1 MSTPSSTIHLLS
13 NVPLDSRYEHTFDFP
28 SRSIQATYFLAKSI
42 LTLNDYQYLRKNNSI
57 RVQRHYDQMSAANY
71 LMYKNELGNWV
82 YCFIIDTV
90 YINDNVTEILL
101 IEDVLQTYMFD
112 YTFRQCFVERE
123 HCQRWLKDAS
133 NNITPNYSLTDEQ
146 LDYGNDYEQY
156 LKKEMPFTDG
166 VVWFLMV
173 CTQDV
178 YHSSELRTY
187 TMQGSPTPFNYFLLP
202 YSLTHPTAPFIAGT
216 PITAT
221 LPDDYIVG
229 ARTLYKTAQQSAN
242 PFILSISFLGHLNQ
256 EPLVYWDET
265 YHYDGGTGAYFVQG
279 MSGDISGQVVIN
291 ECPNLG
297 NYKYMHFRDYNDSNR
312 TLSTITGCS
321 SSDNIPT
328 SSDFNV
334 GVSRN
339 YNYESKLLT
348 YPYKFNLLTNWRSEP
363 LVVKNEYL
371 SNLDSIVVKMCLGL
385 FHEPKTKYWID
396 NYNGDDGHFYTTI
409 DTTVNDLP
417 LSTDAYQNY
426 MLANKNQYVTGLGI
440 NNTSIA
446 GQLLFAKVSG
456 SGDVTGDVTGAV
468 DTMINTMGKVL
479 RENAKRQDLQNIPDS
494 IRKAGNNIS
503 FDIAADN
510 LSCKFVRYQIKPEF
524 KQRIAD
530 FFALYGYRVGRMKV
544 PDTSSRYYYNYVK
557 TISASIS
564 GNIDNRDMNTIKEI
578 FNKGITIWHVS
589 RPNVTPLVYDYDN
602 VEVNLLPSS

>member
-13 NVPLDSRYEHTFDFP
+13 NVPLDSRYEHTFDFT
-28 SRSIQATYFLAKSI
+28 SKTQQSTYFLAKSI
-42 LTLNDYQYLRKNNSI
+42 LTLNEYQYLRKNNSI
-57 RVQRHYDQMSAANY
+57 RVQRNYDTMVSANY
-71 LMYKNELGNWV
+71 LMYKNEQGNWI
-82 YCFIIDTV
+82 YCFIVDTV

-101 IEDVLQTYMFD
+101 VEDVLQTYMFD
-112 YTFRQCFVERE
+112 YTFKQCIVERE
-123 HCQRWLKDAS
+123 HCQRWNKND
-133 NNITPNYSLTDEQ
+133 NTITPNYSLTDEQ
-146 LDYGNDYEQY
+146 LDYGDDYEQY
-156 LKKEMPFTDG
+156 LKKEMPFTEG

-178 YHSSELRTY
+178 FDSSEPRTI

-202 YSLTHPTAPFIAGT
+202 YSLTHPTAPFISGT
-216 PITAT
+216 PLTAT
-221 LPDDYIVG
+221 IPDDYIVG

-256 EPLVYWDET
+256 EPSIYWDGS
-265 YHYDGGTGAYFVQG
+265 YNYNGGIGAYFIQPMTG
-279 MSGDISGQVVIN
+279 NISGEVVIN
-291 ECPNLG
+291 ECPNIG
-297 NYKYMHFRDYNDSNR
+297 TYKYMHFREYNDSNR

-321 SSDNIPT
+321 SSDNIPE

-334 GVSRN
+334 GVLRN

-348 YPYKFNLLTNWRSEP
+348 HPYKFNLLTNWRSEP

-371 SNLDSIVVKMCLGL
+371 LSLDSIVVKMCLGL
-385 FHEPKTKYWID
+385 FHEPKTKYWIE

-440 NNTSIA
+440 NNASIA

-456 SGDVTGDVTGAV
+456 SGDITGAV

-479 RENAKRQDLQNIPDS
+479 KENAKRQDLKNIPDS
-494 IRKAGNNIS
+494 IRKAGNNVS

-510 LSCKFVRYQIKPEF
+510 LSVKFVRYQIKEEF
-524 KQRIAD
+524 KQRIGD
-530 FFALYGYRVGRMKV
+530 FFAMYGYRVGKLKI
-544 PDTSSRYYYNYVK
+544 PNTNTRYYYNYVK
-557 TISASIS
+557 TIGASIS
-564 GNIDNRDMNTIKEI
+564 GNIDNRDMDKIKEI
-578 FNKGITIWHVS
+578 FNNGITIWHVY
-589 RPNVTPLVYDYDN
+589 RTNVTPLSYQYDN
-602 VEVNLLPSS
+602 VEVNLLQSS